1 MPDTYSQKHI
11 KSTITAGSV
20 YYYCDKS
27 ISPKQHYFVVININP
42 VNDTV
47 IILLCASSQII
58 SKRRFRSNCP
68 QETLIEI
75 SPTQYIGFTKKS
87 IIDCNDPFL
96 RSIDEIAHM
105 LSKNKLQIKPVMG
118 LRLVEKLRE
127 GVILSS
133 LVAEE
138 TKKLLQAD

>member
-1 MPDTYSQKHI
+1 
-11 KSTITAGSV
+11 
-20 YYYCDKS
+20 
-27 ISPKQHYFVVININP
+27 
-42 VNDTV
+42 
-47 IILLCASSQII
+47 
-58 SKRRFRSNCP
+58 
-68 QETLIEI
+68 
-75 SPTQYIGFTKKS
+75 
-87 IIDCNDPFL
+87 
-96 RSIDEIAHM
+96 M